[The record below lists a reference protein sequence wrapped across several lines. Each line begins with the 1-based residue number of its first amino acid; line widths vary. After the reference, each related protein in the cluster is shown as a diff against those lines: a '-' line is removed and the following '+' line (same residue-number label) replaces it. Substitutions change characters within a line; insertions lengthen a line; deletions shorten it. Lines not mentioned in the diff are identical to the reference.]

1 MDLTWGGGPPGKQS
15 SGTFLSSNDLVSHQ
29 THKNAIANDTQELLK
44 SFKFLKIFTGA
55 CQVGLKDC

>member
-1 MDLTWGGGPPGKQS
+1 MDNSMMQNGKKS
-15 SGTFLSSNDLVSHQ
+15 YSIV
-29 THKNAIANDTQELLK
+29 NDTQELLK